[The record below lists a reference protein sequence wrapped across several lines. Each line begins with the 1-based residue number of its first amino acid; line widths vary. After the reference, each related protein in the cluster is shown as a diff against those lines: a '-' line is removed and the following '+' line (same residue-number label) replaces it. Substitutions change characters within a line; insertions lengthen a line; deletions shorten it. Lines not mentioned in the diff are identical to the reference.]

1 MAQTYR
7 VGLVGCGRMGTTID
21 DEVRDRPNARLFLPY
36 SHAAAVVACERTELV
51 AVCDPVAD
59 KAETARQRYGA
70 HSAYEDPEEMIRK
83 EGLDVVCIATRPSPH
98 APVTLLAAEN
108 GVRAIYCEKP
118 LCNSMAEADAMA
130 AAVVAHGVKFNYGT
144 QRRYVR
150 MYRNLREMID
160 AGHIGQRARDQQ
172 LAVHRAFERQR
183 IHKVGK
189 RTGDIVAGARIKPF
203 DALIDR
209 RLNPD
214 TVPFPFAGEVSRIEL
229 GEIGILD
236 RV

>member
-108 GVRAIYCEKP
+108 GVRAIY
-118 LCNSMAEADAMA
+118 
-130 AAVVAHGVKFNYGT
+130 
-144 QRRYVR
+144 
-150 MYRNLREMID
+150 
-160 AGHIGQRARDQQ
+160 
-172 LAVHRAFERQR
+172 
-183 IHKVGK
+183 
-189 RTGDIVAGARIKPF
+189 
-203 DALIDR
+203 
-209 RLNPD
+209 
-214 TVPFPFAGEVSRIEL
+214 
-229 GEIGILD
+229 
-236 RV
+236 